1 MEIYYVSCKVNI
13 ANKNSSVRKIKQNRL
28 MALSNYAVCDKKK
41 LTFIKR

>member
-13 ANKNSSVRKIKQNRL
+13 ANKNSSVRRL
-28 MALSNYAVCDKKK
+28 KKMALSNYAVCDKKK